1 MNSERH
7 VYSYNSATFQMERT
21 FVLLDDIPQKYV
33 DRPDLLITID
43 LSLNLIIQHG
53 TTSRLSSADN
63 YCFLDFMKNIIAT
76 DDLMTALLANEYYTK
91 TFLSDSL
98 GVFVVPFAPDF
109 LSHFYVFGTLVFPY
123 ENLYSEQL
131 LKPKYADR
139 ITAKYDE
146 NNSALLRK
154 AKEILREVLV
164 IPGIPLTPL
173 IYLVVISA
181 LNRSAP
187 AGYLGI

>member
-1 MNSERH
+1 M
-7 VYSYNSATFQMERT
+7 
-21 FVLLDDIPQKYV
+21 
-33 DRPDLLITID
+33 DRPDLYITID
-43 LSLNLIIQHG
+43 LSLNLITQSG
-53 TTSRLSSADN
+53 TTSRLSSADH

-109 LSHFYVFGTLVFPY
+109 SSYFYVFSSLVVPY

-154 AKEILREVLV
+154 AKEILRDVLV

-173 IYLVVISA
+173 IYLAAISA
-181 LNRSAP
+181 LKKMS
-187 AGYLGI
+187 